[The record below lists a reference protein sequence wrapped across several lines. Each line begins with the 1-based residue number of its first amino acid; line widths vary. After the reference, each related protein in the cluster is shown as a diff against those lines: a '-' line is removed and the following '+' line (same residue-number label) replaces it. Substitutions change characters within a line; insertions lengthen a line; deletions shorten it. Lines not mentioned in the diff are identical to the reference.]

1 MAATEASTT
10 ATTADATTAFPAAA
24 LAAAGLNRHAI
35 FQRSD
40 LPADL
45 LAQLPDGD
53 WQELVLLAHAGPLL
67 WQRVSAAQQAGTVG
81 GDDPIDA
88 YTVDCIKRLFS
99 NRLRKILYPGPQAP
113 GLQALG
119 QLAGWHRATPFMVGI
134 DPEYGTWF
142 AYRALLLT
150 AGGFLPT
157 PPVDREH
164 PCTDC
169 CERPCLAACPAGALA
184 GGELD
189 LASCLDYRLQAGS
202 RCAATCHARAAC
214 PVGGEYR
221 YSPAQIAHAY
231 GHSLRFL
238 RAWRQETA
246 ATQDVAA
253 GNQRD
258 KTR

>member
-1 MAATEASTT
+1 M
-10 ATTADATTAFPAAA
+10 ATTDRTGFPAAE

-35 FQRSD
+35 FRRSD

-45 LAQLPDGD
+45 LAQLPAGD

-67 WQRVSAAQQAGTVG
+67 WQRVSTAQRAGTVG

-88 YTVDCIKRLFS
+88 YTVDCVKRLFS
-99 NRLRKILYPGPQAP
+99 GSLRQILYPGAQAP

-134 DPEYGTWF
+134 DAEYGTWF

-164 PCTDC
+164 PCAAC
-169 CERPCLAACPAGALA
+169 RERPCLTACPAGALA
-184 GGELD
+184 NGELE
-189 LASCLDYRLQAGS
+189 LATCLDYRLQADS
-202 RCAATCHARAAC
+202 PCAVTCHAREAC
-214 PVGGEYR
+214 PVGRQHR
-221 YSPAQIAHAY
+221 YPQAQIAHAY

-238 RAWRQETA
+238 RAWRPA
-246 ATQDVAA
+246 AQPEPD
-253 GNQRD
+253 
-258 KTR
+258 

>member
-1 MAATEASTT
+1 MAATET
-10 ATTADATTAFPAAA
+10 ATTANAITAFPAAA

-35 FQRSD
+35 FRRGD

-45 LAQLPDGD
+45 LTQLPDGD

-67 WQRVSAAQQAGTVG
+67 WQRVSAARQAGTVG

-88 YTVDCIKRLFS
+88 YTVDCVERLFS
-99 NRLRKILYPGPQAP
+99 DRLRRILYPGAQAP

-119 QLAGWHRATPFMVGI
+119 RLAGWHRATPFMVGI

-164 PCTDC
+164 PCPPC
-169 CERPCLAACPAGALA
+169 RERPCLDDCPAGALA
-184 GGELD
+184 SGELN
-189 LASCLDYRLQAGS
+189 LTTCLDYRLQAGS
-202 RCAATCHARAAC
+202 PCAATCHAREAC
-214 PVGGEYR
+214 PVGREHR
-221 YSPAQIAHAY
+221 YPPAQIAHAY

-238 RAWRQETA
+238 RAWRQETVA
-246 ATQDVAA
+246 VQASAA
-253 GNQRD
+253 GNQRN

>member
-1 MAATEASTT
+1 MATEASTT
-10 ATTADATTAFPAAA
+10 AKASDDAPAFPAAA
-24 LAAAGLNRHAI
+24 LATAGLNRHAI
-35 FQRSD
+35 FRRSD

-67 WQRVSAAQQAGTVG
+67 WQRVSAAQQAGTIG

-88 YTVDCIKRLFS
+88 YTVDCVKRLFS
-99 NRLRKILYPGPQAP
+99 GCLRQILYPGPQAP

-134 DPEYGTWF
+134 DTEYGTWF

-164 PCTDC
+164 PCTTC
-169 CERPCLAACPAGALA
+169 RERPCLAACPPGALLS
-184 GGELD
+184 GQLD
-189 LASCLDYRLQAGS
+189 LATCLDYRLQANS
-202 RCAATCHARAAC
+202 PCAATCRAREAC
-214 PVGGEYR
+214 PVGGEHR
-221 YSPAQIAHAY
+221 YPQAQIAHAY
-231 GHSLRFL
+231 GHSLNFL
-238 RAWRQETA
+238 RAWRRGIPS
-246 ATQDVAA
+246 D
-253 GNQRD
+253 
-258 KTR
+258 

>member
-35 FQRSD
+35 FRRSD

-119 QLAGWHRATPFMVGI
+119 QLAGWHHAAPFMVGI
-134 DPEYGTWF
+134 DPQWGSWF
-142 AYRALLLT
+142 AYRALIVAASDFPLSEPQT
-150 AGGFLPT
+150 HA
-157 PPVDREH
+157 H
-164 PCTDC
+164 PCAACSEPLCRTACPAAALQASFD
-169 CERPCLAACPAGALA
+169 LAACA
-184 GGELD
+184 D
-189 LASCLDYRLQAGS
+189 FRLQPAS
-202 RCAATCHARAAC
+202 PCATNCLARRAC
-214 PVGGEYR
+214 PLG
-221 YSPAQIAHAY
+221 QQHAY
-231 GHSLRFL
+231 DARQMQHSYGYSLQALQRW
-238 RAWRQETA
+238 RAGQADSPGLSA
-246 ATQDVAA
+246 AD
-253 GNQRD
+253 
-258 KTR
+258 